1 MTVEDA
7 QIGGAEFT
15 ADSRVRR
22 GMWGQREEDT
32 PVYAV
37 VSAVADV
44 TGDDPCDLP
53 PLARVIDPDALN
65 ALFSSDS
72 ASEDTVVRFQ
82 YVGHTVVVTGAGDV
96 EVLTE
101 AEKEE

>member
-7 QIGGAEFT
+7 QIGGAELT
-15 ADSRVRR
+15 ADSQVRN
-22 GMWGQREEDT
+22 GMWGQRAEDT

-65 ALFSSDS
+65 AILASDS

-82 YVGHTVVVTGAGDV
+82 YAGHTVVVTGEGNV
-96 EVLTE
+96 EVSTE
-101 AEKEE
+101 GDEE